1 MSLILTLDTATK
13 ACTVALWKDDGVI
26 AHREVIE
33 DGYAHAERLHVLI
46 DEIMREAD
54 CSYSQLDAIAVGKG
68 PGSYTGLRIG
78 VSAAK
83 GFAYGVDIPLVS
95 LPTLQIMS
103 AMALQVIDSEEKFV
117 LRPLLDARRMEVY
130 SAAYDQT
137 LAEVEVCRAHIF
149 EEEERPF
156 EADLR
161 NGLVYFFGDGM
172 EKCREILSGYENARF
187 VPDIYPSATMMGGL
201 AQAKLDAGAVED
213 TAYFEP
219 FYLKEFVAK
228 VGKKML

>member
-1 MSLILTLDTATK
+1 MSLILNLDTATK
-13 ACTVALWKDDGVI
+13 ACTVALWKDDRVI
-26 AHREVIE
+26 AQREVIE

-46 DEIMREAD
+46 DEVIKEAD
-54 CSYSQLDAIAVGKG
+54 IQYSELDAIAVGKG

-83 GFAYGVDIPLVS
+83 GLAYGVDIPLIS

-103 AMALQVIDSEEKFV
+103 AMAVEHIGPEEKFL

-130 SAAYDQT
+130 SAAYDPNLNELET
-137 LAEVEVCRAHIF
+137 CRAHIF

-156 EADLR
+156 EADLT

-187 VPDIYPSATMMGGL
+187 ISEVYPFARMMGSL
-201 AQAKLDAGAVED
+201 AQAKLDAGTVED

>member
-1 MSLILTLDTATK
+1 MSLILNLDTATK
-13 ACTVALWKDDGVI
+13 ACTVALWKDDRVI
-26 AHREVIE
+26 AQREVIE
-33 DGYAHAERLHVLI
+33 DGYTHAERLHVLI
-46 DEIMREAD
+46 DEVINEAGI
-54 CSYSQLDAIAVGKG
+54 SYSELDAIAVGKG

-83 GFAYGVDIPLVS
+83 GLAYGVDIPLIS

-103 AMALQVIDSEEKFV
+103 AMALEHIDTDEKFL

-130 SAAYDQT
+130 SAAYDLSLDEQ
-137 LAEVEVCRAHIF
+137 ERCRAHIF
-149 EEEERPF
+149 DEEERPF
-156 EADLR
+156 EAELAY
-161 NGLVYFFGDGM
+161 GPVYFFGDGM
-172 EKCREILSGYENARF
+172 EKCREILSAYENARF
-187 VPDIYPSATMMGGL
+187 VSDVYPFARMMGGL
-201 AQAKLDAGAVED
+201 AQAKLDAGLIED